1 MRKIH
6 RDYRF
11 CLAWVACLFIISQ
24 AVASVPLKDYTGRLE
39 RAEEVVDE
47 LIDGDYPANR
57 VLDEMTVV
65 RRLLPQQE
73 EVEFRNQVVRVDNS
87 WLHEAID
94 NVVKNVN
101 GDIEQRRSMLIEI
114 ADRLFVL
121 QERVN
126 AAESQ
131 QGLKTDDRRAQLEHI
146 LGRPEYRPEEQK
158 ESTVKGMLR
167 RLRDAIVG
175 FLRRFEPSPVK
186 GSSGA
191 SRGVITGFRILIVV
205 IVLAASVFGIV
216 QLIKRRRRNAEKEKE
231 GREVLGEV
239 IAEDVTV
246 ADLLDSATEFAK
258 QGDYR
263 TAIRRVYIA
272 LLFELEQRGKL
283 RLHRS
288 MTNLDYLFALRSE
301 REILPIFSVMTGT
314 FEKIWYGQRRATE
327 DEFKGYISRYQE
339 ATKL

>member
-1 MRKIH
+1 M
-6 RDYRF
+6 
-11 CLAWVACLFIISQ
+11 
-24 AVASVPLKDYTGRLE
+24 
-39 RAEEVVDE
+39 RAEAVVDD
-47 LIDGDYPANR
+47 LIEGDYPANI
-57 VLDEMTVV
+57 VLDKMSVV

-73 EVEFRNQVVRVDNS
+73 EVEFRDQVVRVDNS
-87 WLHEAID
+87 WLHEAIG
-94 NVVKNVN
+94 NVVKNAN

-126 AAESQ
+126 AAEMQ
-131 QGLKTDDRRAQLEHI
+131 HGLKADDRRAHLEGI
-146 LGRPEYRPEEQK
+146 LGRTEYRSEKQK
-158 ESTVKGMLR
+158 ESTVKSLLR
-167 RLRDAIVG
+167 RLWDAFVR
-175 FLRRFEPSPVK
+175 FLRQIEPSP
-186 GSSGA
+186 GRGPSGA
-191 SRGVITGFRILIVV
+191 SGGIITGFRILIVL
-205 IVLAASVFGIV
+205 IVLAASVFGAV

-231 GREVLGEV
+231 MREVLGEL

-246 ADLLDSATEFAK
+246 ADLLESATEFAK

-288 MTNLDYLFALRSE
+288 KTNHDYLVALRSE
-301 REILPIFSVMTGT
+301 REILPIFSIMTGT

-327 DEFKGYISRYQE
+327 DEFEGYISRYQE